1 MTIRVRLAL
10 PEDVHAVRFVGHA
23 TWPATYG
30 PEMGAEYVLAGLDN
44 YWNSDAITNAIQRG
58 CIDVAESADV
68 IVGMT
73 HVEELGPDLVM
84 WKLYVVPDQQ
94 HQGTGH
100 ALVGSAKVRAVAHGS
115 DLLTEYEPGN
125 ERVRGFYEREGFDA
139 TPAPWPGTDAIW
151 LRWRSGTVPH

>member
-1 MTIRVRLAL
+1 
-10 PEDVHAVRFVGHA
+10 
-23 TWPATYG
+23 
-30 PEMGAEYVLAGLDN
+30 
-44 YWNSDAITNAIQRG
+44 
-58 CIDVAESADV
+58 
-68 IVGMT
+68 MT